1 MLLTRCGAVVY
12 CGPTCQ
18 ELDLA
23 RHTPLCVPV
32 VVAELGAGR
41 GRGLLAAR
49 ALARGELLLAD
60 TAVVRLGRAEEA
72 RSSGAEIQRQ
82 VAGLGPGDRERFYS
96 LSRRR
101 QNLDNVSPTDPHKDV
116 ISIFLNNGIAGDGD
130 DKGVY
135 LTLSLLNHSCKPNCS
150 FWSRLVVVTESI
162 FVSNLYMDKYCQ
174 CPRED
179 RAAAP
184 APHRTGRGADGALP
198 LQPGAA
204 AGRGGLQEGGAVQGL
219 GLHLLLPPVHL
230 RQQQTRRRYI

>member
-12 CGPTCQ
+12 CGPACQ
-18 ELDLA
+18 EQDLA

-49 ALARGELLLAD
+49 ALARGDLLLAD
-60 TAVVRLGRAEEA
+60 TAVVRLGRGEEA
-72 RSSGAEIQRQ
+72 GSSGAEIQRQ
-82 VAGLGPGDRERFYS
+82 VAGLGPGDRERFHS

-101 QNLDNVSPTDPHKDV
+101 QNLDNVSPTDPHQDL

-150 FWSRLVVVTESI
+150 FWSRLV
-162 FVSNLYMDKYCQ
+162 NYY
-174 CPRED
+174 
-179 RAAAP
+179 
-184 APHRTGRGADGALP
+184 
-198 LQPGAA
+198 
-204 AGRGGLQEGGAVQGL
+204 
-219 GLHLLLPPVHL
+219 
-230 RQQQTRRRYI
+230 